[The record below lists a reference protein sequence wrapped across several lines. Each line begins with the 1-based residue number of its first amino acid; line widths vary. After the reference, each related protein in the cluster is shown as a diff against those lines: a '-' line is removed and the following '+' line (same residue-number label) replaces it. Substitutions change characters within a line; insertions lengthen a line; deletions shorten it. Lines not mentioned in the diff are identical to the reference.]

1 MAIVAV
7 ISLMVIMVMGCT
19 TVNGQSTNDEHDDEL
34 LTYVT
39 LQAQLEQVKIRIP
52 KLEQY
57 MTSKLEQ
64 LQTMIAALSGSRLV
78 G

>member
-7 ISLMVIMVMGCT
+7 ISLMVIMGCT